1 VRDLKILSGFVTV
14 TLLAVSL
21 GAQAPQSPSPA
32 VAQGAGR
39 GGGRGAA
46 VRSPEVSADRR
57 VTFRLRAPNARDVSV
72 TGLRTPLPMA
82 KDETGVWTAT
92 TEALDPDIYEY
103 RFSVDGATFAD
114 PGNPDGSASMSLVY
128 VPGAVW
134 STRDPNVPQGSVAR
148 YQYQSPLMKGIE
160 EFYVYAPPNYNARRS
175 KPYPLLV
182 VLHGLGDTAPSW
194 IVRGGANLTMDNL
207 IAQGKAEPMIV
218 VSPHAQGSTGNAAAQ
233 FPDFVN
239 ALLTEILPQV
249 RKIYNV
255 SSNRVDQAVTG
266 LSMGAAESLLF
277 LNHLDQFAWIGS
289 FSPGFDMFDPAW
301 GGGRGAGTPATPNP
315 AGRQSG
321 APAGVRM
328 RSVLASNV
336 LPDTFPRLDATANSK
351 LKLLYIVCGTADDHL
366 ELTRQFKRFLDERN
380 VAAKYVEVPDAGHV
394 WPLWRAQL
402 AQMAQVVFK

>member
-1 VRDLKILSGFVTV
+1 
-14 TLLAVSL
+14 
-21 GAQAPQSPSPA
+21 
-32 VAQGAGR
+32 
-39 GGGRGAA
+39 
-46 VRSPEVSADRR
+46 
-57 VTFRLRAPNARDVSV
+57 
-72 TGLRTPLPMA
+72 
-82 KDETGVWTAT
+82 
-92 TEALDPDIYEY
+92 
-103 RFSVDGATFAD
+103 
-114 PGNPDGSASMSLVY
+114 
-128 VPGAVW
+128 
-134 STRDPNVPQGSVAR
+134 
-148 YQYQSPLMKGIE
+148 MKGIE
-160 EFYVYAPPNYNARRS
+160 EYYVYAPPNYNARRS

-249 RKIYNV
+249 RKSYNV

-315 AGRQSG
+315 AGRQTG
-321 APAGVRM
+321 DTEGRAQPTENPGQAAAGRGAAPTTPGGGRQGAAPAGVRM
-328 RSVLASNV
+328 RSVLAPNI
-336 LPDTFPRLDATANSK
+336 LPDTFPRLDASANSK

-366 ELTRQFKRFLDERN
+366 ELTRQFKGFLDERR

-402 AQMAQVVFK
+402 AQMVQVLFK